1 VTSGREPA
9 HSALELSSRTPVA
22 GPRSDGPDDFT
33 NFPDRALWGEDS
45 RLTVLMRALALLG
58 VLLAQAKPGGNSNPG
73 AGPWTAPLLD
83 EKSYKKWSEFIRPSE
98 PELKWKKIPWR
109 TDLVAAA
116 AEAKAL
122 NRPILLWS
130 DQGNPLG
137 LVDMAPS
144 INTVI
149 SRQQVWS
156 DDEIQ
161 KIAANFLPVVAE
173 VWTLATGTSAA
184 SEWFHKA
191 GGPTEGGRA
200 HGLYCFTPDGKG
212 LGFQFISRPKEP
224 CLKLLQ
230 DALKKWN
237 EEAVAKKL
245 APKPLPALKSK
256 ETWPD
261 LAAKPGLLLVVHAR
275 DLPRGAVQHPGK
287 TPEDQGMWNHL
298 FLSLDEKEMVQLLP
312 QGGPKSEVSAELL
325 KKLFR
330 RSFGDFA
337 HGNNGGYRTPDAFKK
352 LSLVAENVSVKE
364 PLVTVRFT
372 GEVSVEEG
380 TEKYDAKTHG
390 KQLAITGDHRID
402 QEGLYGF
409 EGKLYGKA
417 VYHEAAKKFVHF
429 ELVAAG
435 TRKGLRDKDDYQPAP
450 IGYAF
455 TIEGQDDKAEKK
467 GSKP

>member
-1 VTSGREPA
+1 M
-9 HSALELSSRTPVA
+9 RT
-22 GPRSDGPDDFT
+22 
-33 NFPDRALWGEDS
+33 
-45 RLTVLMRALALLG
+45 LAFIIL
-58 VLLAQAKPGGNSNPG
+58 VLAQAKPGGKSAPAG
-73 AGPWTAPLLD
+73 GPWTPPVLD

-98 PELKWKKIPWR
+98 AELKWKKIPWR
-109 TDLVAAA
+109 TDLIAAA

-149 SRQQVWS
+149 ARQQVWS

-161 KIAANFLPVVAE
+161 KIAANFVPVVAE
-173 VWTLATGTSAA
+173 VWTLATGKSPA

-191 GGPTEGGRA
+191 GGPAQGGSA
-200 HGLYCFTPDGKG
+200 HGLYCFTADAKG

-237 EEAVAKKL
+237 EEAVSKKL
-245 APKPLPALKSK
+245 AAKPLPAPRSK

-261 LAAKPGLLLVVHAR
+261 LASKPGLLLIVHAR
-275 DLPRGAVQHPGK
+275 DLPRGAVLHPGK

-298 FLSLDEKEMVQLLP
+298 FLSLDEKESSALLP
-312 QGGPKSEVSAELL
+312 QGGPKSEVAPDLL
-325 KKLFR
+325 KKIFR
-330 RSFGDFA
+330 RSLGDFA
-337 HGNNGGYRTPDAFKK
+337 HGNNGGYRSPDAFKK
-352 LSLVAENVSVKE
+352 LTLVAENTSVRE
-364 PLVTVRFT
+364 PLIAVRFT
-372 GEVSVEEG
+372 GEVSIEEG
-380 TEKYDAKTHG
+380 TEKYDPKVHG
-390 KQLAITGDHRID
+390 KQLSITGDHRID

-417 VYHEAAKKFVHF
+417 VYHVAAKKFVHF

-435 TRKGLRDKDDYQPAP
+435 MRKGLRDKEDYLPAP

-455 TIEGQDDKAEKK
+455 TIEGQEEKPEKK
-467 GSKP
+467 GSTP